1 MTLTD
6 TQRQAILDEIVKL
19 GAPRRM
25 RAFEFTRR
33 DYRNHTGYT
42 RWQAENWLSQLVD
55 QGLLKEEQV
64 LVNGHWSW
72 IYWRPEDE

>member
-1 MTLTD
+1 MND
-6 TQRQAILDEIVKL
+6 EQRQAILDEIMKL

-25 RAFEFTRR
+25 RAFEFTRA
-33 DYRNHTGYT
+33 DYRNHVGCS
-42 RWQAENWLSQLVD
+42 RWQAENLLARLVD
-55 QGLLKEEQV
+55 QGFLKEEQV